1 MVDESGERVTAIP
14 IEDEMKS
21 SYLDYSMSVIVNRA
35 LPDVRDGLKPVHRRI
50 LTAMNELNLNPDRPY
65 RKSAKITGDV
75 NGNYHPHGTS
85 AIYETLVRMAQD
97 FSLRYP
103 LVDGQGN
110 FGSVDGDSPAAERY
124 TEAKLTRVSMEMLAD
139 IEKET
144 VDFRPNYDNTREEPV
159 VLPARFP
166 NLLVNGTSGI
176 AVGMATNMPPH
187 NLREIVDAT
196 VRIID
201 EPALPD
207 EELLKLVSG
216 PDFPTA
222 GIIMGR
228 QGIRDLYLTGRGHI
242 RVRARAEIETYKG
255 DRERIII
262 TEIPYMVNKG
272 ALLETM
278 AHLVRD
284 GVIPGI
290 SDLRDESDRRG
301 MRIVIEIKRDAPS
314 QVVLNQLYKHTT
326 LQTTFG
332 AINLA
337 LVNSRPEVLTL
348 KQVIDHFIDH
358 RKIVIV
364 RRTKFELAA
373 AERRA
378 HILEGYKIALD
389 NIDELIT
396 LIRAAKD
403 PGEARVNMMARFGLS
418 EIQANAILE
427 MRLQRLTGLE
437 RDKIETEYREVIQ
450 LIEELR
456 SILASELKVREII
469 KKELSEMREKYGDER
484 RTEIAA
490 AADDFVAEDLIADE
504 DVVITVSHQG
514 YIKRL
519 PIATYRSQK
528 RGGRGIQG
536 AATRDE
542 DFVQHL
548 FIASTHAYL
557 LFFTDR
563 GRCYWLKVHEVPE
576 AGRAA
581 RGKFIVNLVNLQK
594 DEKITALVPTKE
606 FDENHFLILVTKKG
620 TIKKTT
626 LAAYGNPR
634 KAGIIAIDLKDDD
647 TLVDAALTDGQR
659 EIVIAKRQGLA
670 IRFNESTVRAMGRT
684 AGGVRG
690 VTLEGEDD
698 WVIGMVALE
707 GGEHSTVLAVTEN
720 GYGKRSPVEDYR
732 ITGRGGKGVITIKN
746 TPRNGPLIAIK
757 EVKPE
762 DQLMIMTRMGV
773 VIRLKIADVSLLGR
787 NTQGVRMV
795 NLDEGDGV
803 IDVARIF
810 SDDDEA

>member
-1 MVDESGERVTAIP
+1 MADDSGERIIAVP
-14 IEDEMKS
+14 IEDEMRV

-50 LTAMNELNLNPDRPY
+50 MVAMNELNLSPDRPY

-85 AIYETLVRMAQD
+85 AIYETLVRMAQE

-110 FGSVDGDSPAAERY
+110 FGSVDGDAPAAERY
-124 TEAKLTRVSMEMLAD
+124 TEARLTRVAVEMLED

-144 VDFRPNYDNTREEPV
+144 VDYRPNYDNTREEPV
-159 VLPARFP
+159 VLPAKFP
-166 NLLVNGTSGI
+166 NLLVNGTAGI

-196 VRIID
+196 VRVID

-207 EELLKLVSG
+207 EDLLRIVSG

-222 GIIMGR
+222 GIILGR

-242 RVRARAEIETYKG
+242 RVRARAEIETFKG
-255 DRERIII
+255 DRERIIV

-278 AHLVRD
+278 AGLVRD

-314 QVVLNQLYKHTT
+314 QVVLNQLFKHTS

-337 LVNSRPEVLTL
+337 LVNNRPEVLTL
-348 KQVIDHFIDH
+348 KQVIGHFIEH
-358 RKIVIV
+358 RKEVIV
-364 RRTKFELAA
+364 RRTRYDLAA

-389 NIDELIT
+389 NIEELIA

-403 PGEARVNMMARFGLS
+403 PSEAREKMMARFGLS

-469 KKELSEMREKYGDER
+469 KAELQMLREKFGDDR

-490 AADDFVAEDLIADE
+490 AAEDFSIEDLIADE

-519 PIATYRSQK
+519 AVNTYKSQK
-528 RGGRGIQG
+528 RGGRGVIG
-536 AATRDE
+536 AGTRDE

-548 FIASTHAYL
+548 FIASTHAYI

-576 AGRAA
+576 AGRTA
-581 RGKFIVNLVNLQK
+581 RGKFIANLVNLQK
-594 DEKITALVPTKE
+594 DEKITALVHTRE
-606 FDENHFLILVTKKG
+606 FGESNFLTLVTKKG

-626 LAAYGNPR
+626 LSAYGNPR
-634 KAGIIAIDLKDDD
+634 KAGIIAIDLKDEDM
-647 TLVDAALTDGQR
+647 LVDAVLTDGNR
-659 EIVIAKRQGLA
+659 EILIAKRQGLA
-670 IRFNESTVRAMGRT
+670 IRFNESTVRSMGRT

-690 VTLEGEDD
+690 VTLEGDDD

-707 GGEHSTVLAVTEN
+707 GGENSTVLAVTEN

-762 DQLMIMTRMGV
+762 DQLMIMTRNGV

-795 NLDEGDGV
+795 NLEEGDGV
-803 IDVARIF
+803 IDVARIY
-810 SDDDEA
+810 SEDDEA